1 MDWNDVQH
9 FLALARLGSV
19 RAAGSS
25 LGVSHSTVAR
35 RVEMLEAEL
44 AARLFDRNRDG
55 YSLTEAG
62 RQMLPR
68 AERIERE
75 MAELERGIVG
85 HDERL
90 AGSVTLTCCDSYVS
104 AILIRELKAF
114 CDDYPNIELSVSADG
129 RLFDLAKRE
138 ADIAVRALAVDT
150 QPPEYLIGLK
160 VVPLVIA
167 NYVAIEHESHLDPE
181 LGSMKSRWL
190 SFEQRKL
197 HESMIARS
205 SYPDLP
211 LWGEFSS
218 LEVLLQA
225 AQAGL
230 GLAMLP
236 TYVGDREPKLRR
248 LARPDLQHMADL
260 WLLSHPD
267 LRDNARIRSTR
278 SSVAQALKTH
288 SALFR
293 GESPLH
299 ERDDRVVR

>member
-19 RAAGSS
+19 RAAGVS

-35 RVEMLEAEL
+35 RVEMLEAQL

-62 RQMLPR
+62 LQMLPR

-75 MAELERGIVG
+75 MSELERGLVG
-85 HDERL
+85 QDERL

-114 CDDYPNIELSVSADG
+114 CDDYPDIELSVSADG

-138 ADIAVRALAVDT
+138 ADIAVRALVVGA

-160 VVPLVIA
+160 VAPLVIA
-167 NYVAIEHESHLDPE
+167 NYVATEHQTRLDPE
-181 LGSMKSRWL
+181 LGGTNARWL
-190 SFEQRKL
+190 SFEQRKV
-197 HESMIARS
+197 HEAMIARS

-211 LWGEFSS
+211 AWGEFSS
-218 LEVLLQA
+218 LEVLVQA

-248 LARPDLQHMADL
+248 LARADPQHMADL
-260 WLLSHPD
+260 WLLTHPD
-267 LRDNARIRSTR
+267 LRDNARFRATR
-278 SSVAQALKTH
+278 AIVTQALKTH
-288 SALFR
+288 ASLFR
-293 GESPLH
+293 GETPSL
-299 ERDDRVVR
+299 ERRD